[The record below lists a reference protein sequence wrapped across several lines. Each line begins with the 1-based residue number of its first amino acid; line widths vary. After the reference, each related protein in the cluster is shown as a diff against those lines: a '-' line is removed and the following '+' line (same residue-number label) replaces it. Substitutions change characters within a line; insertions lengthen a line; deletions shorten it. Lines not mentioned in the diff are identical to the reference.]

1 MKIKNVCDLC
11 GRKID
16 YPFYAFA
23 WDNVICFECVW
34 KVGPEYDLTD
44 KVILPSSGGAEH
56 GQ

>member
-16 YPFYAFA
+16 YPFYALS
-23 WDNVICFECVW
+23 WDNVVCFECAW
-34 KVGPEYDLTD
+34 KLEPETDLTYT
-44 KVILPSSGGAEH
+44 VILPSGGAEH